1 MNYIQKLEEVTG
13 IKGWISQDGPQSRCG
28 LDFFFQQGKN
38 NHAYINNDQGFV
50 TILVNGCC
58 MFADF
63 E

>member
-13 IKGWISQDGPQSRCG
+13 IKGWISQNGPQSRCG